1 MNHSVV
7 SEVKLVTNKTEY
19 TFYEELKESLMTCS
33 KFYFSVAFI
42 NYSGLQLLLDLF
54 QEVENSKVKGK
65 IITSTYLNFTD
76 VKSLRKLM
84 HYHNIHTKIYV
95 ADQHKGFH
103 TKGYLFEYD
112 TYYKIIIGSSNIT
125 QSALKSN
132 IEWNVRVVSK
142 TKDDSFVLEMIKE
155 FNELWDLTSPINDSF
170 LDQYQAFLDD
180 MDRFVK
186 LEKQVFENKIV
197 IKENSMQQK
206 ALLNLQALR
215 ENQQTKALIIA
226 ATGTG
231 KTYLSAFDVKQFQAR
246 KILFLVHREVILSEA
261 MKSFQRII
269 PSANY
274 SKITGDE
281 KNVDGDFV
289 FAMIPTMYSNNNY
302 QYFEKDYFDYI
313 IADEAHRSYSL
324 SYKTLLDYFTPK
336 FLLGMTATPE
346 RTDGGNIFAMFHNN
360 IALEMRLRDSLRE
373 DLVVPFHY
381 FGITDLTTDL
391 EDVDL
396 SKIDEVAKRLSIH
409 NRVDLVIE
417 KIEHYGYSGS
427 KRKCLG
433 FCINKAH
440 AEYMANEF
448 NLFGYQATY
457 LTGESTDEER
467 KQAINDL
474 EDPFNPLEF
483 IFTVDIF
490 NEGVDIPTVNLVLML
505 RPTQSPIIF
514 TQQLGRGL
522 RKHVEKEFL
531 TVLDFIGNH
540 NKTFLIPIALSGSR
554 YYDKDS
560 LKVQLNHDFRD
571 IPGCTNI
578 SLDYIAKE
586 RILSQLERVNFTD
599 MKYLREEYQEFKN
612 TLGGKAPSIIDF
624 LGQESAPDPV
634 KFISKSN
641 SYVEFVCTMEKTT
654 PSLSVKALKLQQ
666 TIDKQLPIKRIN
678 EFVVLKQL
686 LLNGRATYRE
696 AKEEILSYINGIDDE
711 ALKHTFS
718 YLAGKILGSNEENQ
732 YPFISES
739 RDSLL
744 IQDPELLNIPSVID
758 SLEYGILRYQE
769 EFGRE
774 KLSYPYL
781 KKYNYYKMKDMG
793 FLTNYHKSF
802 ASIRGSGVWKHKNHY
817 YLFVDLHKDVSIEER
832 FNFKDKLLSPK
843 TMQWETQNKT
853 FQTSE
858 VGKDLCFSKDRNI
871 HLHMFLRKAKQIGNQ
886 KLDYI
891 YVGEVFATSF
901 EGNKP
906 ITIQLKFYDS
916 IPQAIYDDLTFMI
929 SPNVK

>member
-19 TFYEELKESLMTCS
+19 TFYEELKESLKTCS

-76 VKSLRKLM
+76 VISLRKLM

-170 LDQYQAFLDD
+170 LDQYQTFLDD

-246 KILFLVHREVILSEA
+246 KIMFLVHREVILSEA

-409 NRVDLVIE
+409 NRVDFVIE
-417 KIEHYGYSGS
+417 KLEHYGYSGS

-560 LKVQLNHDFRD
+560 LKVQLNQDFRD

-599 MKYLREEYQEFKN
+599 MRYLREEYQEFKN
-612 TLGGKAPSIIDF
+612 TLAGKAPSIIDF

-641 SYVEFVCTMEKTT
+641 SYVEFVETMEKTT
-654 PSLSVKALKLQQ
+654 PSLSDKALKLQQ

-696 AKEEILSYINGIDDE
+696 AKEEILSYINGIDEE
-711 ALKHTFS
+711 ALKHTFF
-718 YLAGKILGSNEENQ
+718 YLVGKILGSNEENQ

-739 RDSLL
+739 RDSLV
-744 IQDPELLNIPSVID
+744 IKDPELLNIPSIID

-817 YLFVDLHKDVSIEER
+817 YLFVDLHKDISIEER
-832 FNFKDKLLSPK
+832 INYKDKLLSPK

-853 FQTSE
+853 IQTSE

-891 YVGEVFATSF
+891 YVGEVFTTSF
-901 EGNKP
+901 DGNKP
-906 ITIQLKFYDS
+906 ITMQLELYDS
-916 IPQAIYDDLTFMI
+916 IPQAIYDDLTFMKAI
-929 SPNVK
+929 Q

>member
-19 TFYEELKESLMTCS
+19 TFYEELKESLKTCS

-231 KTYLSAFDVKQFQAR
+231 KTYLSAFDVKQVQAR

-302 QYFEKDYFDYI
+302 KYFEKDYFDYI

-409 NRVDLVIE
+409 NRVDFVIE
-417 KIEHYGYSGS
+417 KLEHYGYSGS

-522 RKHVEKEFL
+522 RKHAEKEFL

-560 LKVQLNHDFRD
+560 LKVQLNQDFRD

-612 TLGGKAPSIIDF
+612 TLGGKVPSIIDF

-654 PSLSVKALKLQQ
+654 PFLSDKALKLQQ

-678 EFVVLKQL
+678 EFVVLKL
-686 LLNGRATYRE
+686 LLQNGRATYRE

-711 ALKHTFS
+711 ALQHTFS

-739 RDSLL
+739 RDSLV

-832 FNFKDKLLSPK
+832 INYKDKLLSPK

-853 FQTSE
+853 IQTSE

-891 YVGEVFATSF
+891 YVGEVFTTSF
-901 EGNKP
+901 DGNKP
-906 ITIQLKFYDS
+906 ITMQLEFYDS
-916 IPQAIYDDLTFMI
+916 IPQAIYDDLTFMKAI
-929 SPNVK
+929 Q